1 MKKESL
7 HTTSSIIK
15 KNRTPQKTFLVVRNR
30 RIDLRA
36 DNLKMKDFVESVRA
50 VGQRYFGVFDKRNAS
65 NMAKRMTVPI
75 GYEHERRRRN
85 KH

>member
-1 MKKESL
+1 MPSKKD
-7 HTTSSIIK
+7 HMI
-15 KNRTPQKTFLVVRNR
+15 VRNR

-36 DNLKMKDFVESVRA
+36 DNLKMNDFVESVRA
-50 VGQRYFGVFDKRNAS
+50 VGQKYFGVFDKRNAA
-65 NMAKRMTVPI
+65 NMAKRMTTPI